1 MKLNK
6 QESQIKSDSE
16 KNLIEDV
23 AWMRGKLETFFEQIA
38 PTLATKESVD
48 AVGLRLTE
56 HCEGHKDN
64 RNLLPVWVGIA
75 ISGVAGVS
83 GFLLSFMQKGAIK

>member
-23 AWMRGKLETFFEQIA
+23 AWMRGKLESFFEQVA

-48 AVGLRLTE
+48 AVDHRITE
-56 HCEGHKDN
+56 HCKCHDDN